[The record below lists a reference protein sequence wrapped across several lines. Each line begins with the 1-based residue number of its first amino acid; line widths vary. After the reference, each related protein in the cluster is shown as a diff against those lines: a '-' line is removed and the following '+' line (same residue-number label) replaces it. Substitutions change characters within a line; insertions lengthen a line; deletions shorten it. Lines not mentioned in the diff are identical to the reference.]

1 MQSRTRCFDAARGF
15 YHPGDIHANGCRIW
29 KNYDNAKNSFIWYSK
44 KKGTFFCSDRVVLD
58 NVPDWCW
65 DNVELFCSFQM
76 ATYEGALA
84 PEMSGGIFCPWD
96 NQDVSANLQLRT
108 GDMWYKWMGDLKL
121 TQCKRQL
128 TEVEAELD
136 SFKRQRVHGPAAW
149 LGSFPPPP
157 PPPPPVQAA
166 TQAQSASAAQSAS
179 PATAAW
185 LDDPKAAGAST
196 DAPAADPGASHAPPA
211 ADPGASHGPAAADV
225 PGSSTDGPAAAPG
238 ASDEPDDDSWTGYTW
253 HGSSWEGYT
262 WDGEE
267 WQPPVPERGS
277 DSQKQERT
285 GCLDLFVFGFVSL
298 MFFFYCL
305 VLLFLLVLL
314 LVVVGAVGAVVVVV
328 VMVVEVMVVVVHGG
342 PGGGGGGV
350 VLVLVLVLVV
360 HGGAG
365 GGGAGGGIYCWWC
378 WWGWWW
384 CWWWCMMAAVIRC
397 CCSCLVLLLLVA
409 ALFLLLGLLLLVI

>member
-1 MQSRTRCFDAARGF
+1 MPTAAEFGRTTTMRRM
-15 YHPGDIHANGCRIW
+15 
-29 KNYDNAKNSFIWYSK
+29 
-44 KKGTFFCSDRVVLD
+44 VLD

-211 ADPGASHGPAAADV
+211 ADPGASHGQAAADV
-225 PGSSTDGPAAAPG
+225 PG
-238 ASDEPDDDSWTGYTW
+238 
-253 HGSSWEGYT
+253 
-262 WDGEE
+262 
-267 WQPPVPERGS
+267 
-277 DSQKQERT
+277 
-285 GCLDLFVFGFVSL
+285 
-298 MFFFYCL
+298 
-305 VLLFLLVLL
+305 
-314 LVVVGAVGAVVVVV
+314 
-328 VMVVEVMVVVVHGG
+328 
-342 PGGGGGGV
+342 
-350 VLVLVLVLVV
+350 
-360 HGGAG
+360 
-365 GGGAGGGIYCWWC
+365 
-378 WWGWWW
+378 
-384 CWWWCMMAAVIRC
+384 
-397 CCSCLVLLLLVA
+397 
-409 ALFLLLGLLLLVI
+409 